1 MKLSIGRADKSPLAR
16 WFWTIDRPL
25 LAMLL
30 VLIGVGI
37 IAVAAAS
44 PAAALRLSD
53 SSTRLPP
60 LYFLQRQLIWVA
72 AGVPLMLAVSML
84 GKDAARRFAL
94 AGFALFLLLLMLI
107 PLIGVETNGA
117 RRWIQLPGFQFQPVE
132 FLKPFFAV
140 STAWLL
146 AMRFEDRSLPVIP
159 VGALF
164 LALIVGLL
172 VTQPDFG
179 QAALVIA
186 VFLVQ
191 AVLAGLPLIFVGVAI
206 AALMGGLFLAY
217 QFEPHIRNRLDGYL
231 HDEGDTY
238 QVDRALDSF
247 RSGGLYGTGPGEG
260 TAKFRLPEAQTDYIF
275 SVIGEEFGAI
285 ICFAVALLYLAI
297 VLRVLLQLLD
307 EEDPFTLIAATG
319 LVVQFGGQA
328 LINMSVN
335 VALAPAKGMT
345 LPFISHGGSSFLAT
359 AMAMGLLLALTR
371 RNRHLKASPYLQSGP
386 LEGRQARPGAR
397 IPAGLPAE

>member
-1 MKLSIGRADKSPLAR
+1 MRLSIGRADRSLLAR

-30 VLIGVGI
+30 VLIGAGV

-53 SSTRLPP
+53 GATRIPP
-60 LYFLQRQLIWVA
+60 LHFLQRQLIWVA
-72 AGVPLMLAVSML
+72 AGIPLMLAISML
-84 GKDAARRFAL
+84 TKDGARRLAL
-94 AGFALFLLLLMLI
+94 GGFAVVFLSLMLV
-107 PLIGVETNGA
+107 PFIGVEINGA
-117 RRWIQLPGFQFQPVE
+117 RRWIQLPGFQLQPVE

-140 STAWLL
+140 STAWLF
-146 AMRFEDRSLPVIP
+146 AMRFEDRALPVIHA
-159 VGALF
+159 GAFF
-164 LALIVGLL
+164 LCLIVGLL

-186 VFLVQ
+186 VWLVQ
-191 AVLAGLPLIFVGVAI
+191 AVLAGLPLIFVGAAI
-206 AALMGGLFLAY
+206 FVVLGGLFLAY
-217 QFEPHIRNRLDGYL
+217 QFEPHIRNRLDGFL
-231 HDEGDTY
+231 RGEGDTY

-247 RSGGLYGTGPGEG
+247 RSGGLFGAGPGEG

-275 SVIGEEFGAI
+275 AVIGEEFGVIA
-285 ICFAVALLYLAI
+285 CFALALLYLAI

-335 VALAPAKGMT
+335 VALVPAKGMT
-345 LPFISHGGSSFLAT
+345 LPFVSHGGSSFLAT

-371 RNRHLKASPYLQSGP
+371 RNRHLKASPYLRSG
-386 LEGRQARPGAR
+386 ASRPAAGA
-397 IPAGLPAE
+397 PAGLPAQ